1 MCVVCEDAGP
11 GRGLGDCETTPPA
24 PKNCTVCLT
33 IVDNDCVLYANFD
46 HCLVVRKYSHNGNVY
61 IILALQNVDHKTNK

>member
-1 MCVVCEDAGP
+1 MCVVCEDA

-33 IVDNDCVLYANFD
+33 IVNNICVLYANFD

-61 IILALQNVDHKTNK
+61 VILALGRNFENKTNQ